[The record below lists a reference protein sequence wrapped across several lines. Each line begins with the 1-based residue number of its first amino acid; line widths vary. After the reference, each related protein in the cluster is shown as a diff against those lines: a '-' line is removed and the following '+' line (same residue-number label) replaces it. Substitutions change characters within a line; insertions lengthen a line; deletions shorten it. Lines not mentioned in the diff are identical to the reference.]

1 VVSSS
6 FGSRYAT
13 RLLCFPCRVTR
24 NSKTSG
30 ATPGQV
36 FRHQPDAV
44 PSPRVLPAGPCLHS
58 SNRRIAL
65 VPPLSLFGVSA
76 VLGATVSGSLHRW
89 PRLPVAL
96 QLPTQ
101 FIARAINLRGWVCMN
116 DHEWRERVGIARF
129 GRLTP
134 VYLTTS
140 CCQNEMKPLIY
151 AN

>member
-6 FGSRYAT
+6 FGSRYAA
-13 RLLCFPCRVTR
+13 RLLCFPSRVTR

-36 FRHQPDAV
+36 LRHQPDAV
-44 PSPRVLPAGPCLHS
+44 PSPRVLSAGPCLQS

-65 VPPLSLFGVSA
+65 VPSLSLFGISA

-96 QLPTQ
+96 QLPAQ
-101 FIARAINLRGWVCMN
+101 FIPICVGINLRGWVCMN
-116 DHEWRERVGIARF
+116 DHASGAGV
-129 GRLTP
+129 
-134 VYLTTS
+134 
-140 CCQNEMKPLIY
+140 
-151 AN
+151 